1 MANRACGGWDR
12 ARRRR
17 FVAYELV
24 LSGTGARATKDGCEA
39 MSWAFNAS
47 NIPVEAQEANQ
58 PIVVERFELIRDSA
72 GAGRVRGGCR
82 IRRAM
87 RLLPD
92 EGKLTN
98 LSDPHKISPSGLFA
112 GPPGR
117 LRPTRPK
124 PAARGPLVPRP
135 APRP

>member
-72 GAGRVRGGCR
+72 GGGRVRRGCGVP
-82 IRRAM
+82 RAHPVPPP
-87 RLLPD
+87 R
-92 EGKLTN
+92 GKL
-98 LSDPHKISPSGLFA
+98 PHPSA
-112 GPPGR
+112 PPD
-117 LRPTRPK
+117 
-124 PAARGPLVPRP
+124 
-135 APRP
+135 